1 MAIETKAA
9 AETAIRA
16 IVLIIMKIV
25 GTTAQ
30 IAIRGT
36 NIRSATK
43 RYNDR
48 NNDRRY
54 DDGRNSMRNNV
65 SNEEPNRE
73 NETGHLNFQ
82 DSRRQSP
89 AGPSK

>member
-36 NIRSATK
+36 DIRSATK
-43 RYNDR
+43 IKDTMI
-48 NNDRRY
+48 
-54 DDGRNSMRNNV
+54 GIT
-65 SNEEPNRE
+65 
-73 NETGHLNFQ
+73 TGVMTT
-82 DSRRQSP
+82 DEI
-89 AGPSK
+89 A